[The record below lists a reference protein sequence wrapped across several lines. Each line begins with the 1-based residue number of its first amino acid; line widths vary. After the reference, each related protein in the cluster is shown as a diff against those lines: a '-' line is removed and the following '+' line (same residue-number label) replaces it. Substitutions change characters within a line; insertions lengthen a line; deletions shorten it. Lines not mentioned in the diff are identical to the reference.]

1 MRNGIVLLL
10 ILFSSV
16 VMAYFLLSKPATYSF
31 LLPKNDFRTSIDNIL
46 ANTDGE
52 YGIYIKNLKTGETY
66 TKGEHQAFEPGSL
79 YKIWVMG
86 AVFEKVREGK
96 IKLDDEISA
105 NVAELNKEFE
115 IDKEDAE
122 LTEGILNFSIS
133 SAIEQMIT
141 ISHNY
146 AAMVLTKKVGR
157 ANITSFMK
165 NYGLLESS
173 LGPPLKSSAYD
184 LGNLFEKLYKGEVVN
199 AEYSEK
205 MLDILSRQKISDRI
219 PKYLPAGTKVAHK
232 TGDLGYFE
240 NDAGI
245 VYAPKGDF
253 IIVVLSETKH
263 PDEAGDKIGRISEAA
278 YKYFNK

>member
-1 MRNGIVLLL
+1 MRKGIALLFL
-10 ILFSSV
+10 LFFGV
-16 VMAYFLLSKPATYSF
+16 IIGYFLFGKPVTYSF
-31 LLPKNDFRTSIDNIL
+31 VLPRTDLKTGIEAIL
-46 ANTDGE
+46 ANSEGR

-66 TKGEHQAFEPGSL
+66 TKGEHQAFELGSL

-105 NVAELNKEFE
+105 NVAELNKEFD

-122 LTEGILNFSIS
+122 FTEGILNFSIS

-146 AAMVLTKKVGR
+146 AAMVLTKKAGR

-184 LGNLFEKLYKGEVVN
+184 LGNLLEKLYRKEVVN
-199 AEYSEK
+199 AEYSKK
-205 MLDILSRQKISDRI
+205 MLEVLSRQKITDRI

-253 IIVVLSETKH
+253 IVIVLSETKH